1 MFISCYTKGEIM
13 KFDDLD
19 KQMRIYEQNLDQYI
33 VPGMYIV
40 ARLDGRSF
48 TKLTHEKLKFEAPF
62 DSSFRN
68 HMVATVKHLMNCGF
82 KILYAYTESDEIS
95 LLFSTEDQAF
105 SHKVRKLNTILAG
118 EASGVMSLRLGVPV
132 CFDCRII
139 PLPNRELVKDYF
151 SWRQEDANRNALN
164 SWAYWT
170 LRKDDKSRRRA
181 SSMLKGISVA
191 DKNELLYK
199 YGINYNDVPL
209 WQKRGVGLYYR
220 IMNKEG
226 FNPLTKEKVTVKR
239 NVLYIDYELP
249 CRDEYEGFI
258 DSLLRKDQKE
268 A

>member
-1 MFISCYTKGEIM
+1 M

-139 PLPNRELVKDYF
+139 PLPNRELIKDYF

-191 DKNELLYK
+191 DKNELLY
-199 YGINYNDVPL
+199 
-209 WQKRGVGLYYR
+209 
-220 IMNKEG
+220 
-226 FNPLTKEKVTVKR
+226 
-239 NVLYIDYELP
+239 
-249 CRDEYEGFI
+249 
-258 DSLLRKDQKE
+258 
-268 A
+268 